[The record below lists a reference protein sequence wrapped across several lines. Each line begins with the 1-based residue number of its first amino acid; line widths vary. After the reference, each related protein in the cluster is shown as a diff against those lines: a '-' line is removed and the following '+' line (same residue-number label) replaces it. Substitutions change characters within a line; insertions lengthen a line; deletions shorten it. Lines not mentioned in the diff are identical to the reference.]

1 MVASR
6 LTQHLERE
14 RLLPDGLGSYRPGRD
29 TCVNTATLAQDVFEG
44 FQEKKETIIAA
55 IDLEDAY
62 NRLGDRDWVRVWHYN
77 GLVLHYVGRQWIV
90 ADDYANYDYLYAIY
104 GVDHDVETEEEDDEW
119 TEEEESDEEEEESCE
134 CRGACNCRK

>member
-1 MVASR
+1 MADI
-6 LTQHLERE
+6 
-14 RLLPDGLGSYRPGRD
+14 PDFHVEFVESEDSSDSGLGENLVLESLEIYAD
-29 TCVNTATLAQDVFEG
+29 SEAQSLSDIEI
-44 FQEKKETIIAA
+44 EE
-55 IDLEDAY
+55 ERRRY
-62 NRLGDRDWVRVWHYN
+62 RLGERDGVRVWHYN

-104 GVDHDVETEEEDDEW
+104 GVDHDLETEEEEEEW